1 MTFCSLFNFNARLPC
16 EIRESVAGRKSVDP
30 TFDSDSSVID
40 ICKYLFFVLCILLII
55 SGIEI
60 NPGPSVASESSSSVS
75 SAESLLSN
83 MSNLMT
89 NSVSFLHLN
98 IQSIV
103 PKLDFIV
110 AEYTCHDILSFTES
124 WLKPNIST
132 DSLKLPGYK
141 PPYRRDR
148 VDRLGG
154 GVVVFVKDE
163 INCVTRLDLHVGSV
177 ECIWLE
183 IKINNKK
190 YLYGTFYIPPN
201 SGQQIW
207 EELEQ
212 SIDLALNSNHDII
225 ITSDFNI
232 NQFGNNTTKTDNLL
246 AQFSFH
252 QLITEPF
259 FFFFFFFFFFYLF
272 FNSQDFTI
280 PCTLPPD

>member
-1 MTFCSLFNFNARLPC
+1 
-16 EIRESVAGRKSVDP
+16 
-30 TFDSDSSVID
+30 
-40 ICKYLFFVLCILLII
+40 
-55 SGIEI
+55 
-60 NPGPSVASESSSSVS
+60 
-75 SAESLLSN
+75 
-83 MSNLMT
+83 MT

-103 PKLDFIV
+103 PKLDFII
-110 AEYTCHDILSFTES
+110 AEYSCHDILSFTES
-124 WLKPNIST
+124 WLKPDIST
-132 DSLKLPGYK
+132 DSLKFPGYK

-163 INCVTRLDLHVGSV
+163 ISCVTRLDLQVGSV

-225 ITSDFNI
+225 ITGDFNI
-232 NQFGNNTTKTDNLL
+232 NQFGNITTKTDNLL

-252 QLITEPF
+252 QLITEPT
-259 FFFFFFFFFFYLF
+259 YVTERSSSLLDLVLV
-272 FNSQDFTI
+272 NNPHGILYSEVGPPLLDQTRYHMPTI
-280 PCTLPPD
+280 GVLNHPIKSHSSY